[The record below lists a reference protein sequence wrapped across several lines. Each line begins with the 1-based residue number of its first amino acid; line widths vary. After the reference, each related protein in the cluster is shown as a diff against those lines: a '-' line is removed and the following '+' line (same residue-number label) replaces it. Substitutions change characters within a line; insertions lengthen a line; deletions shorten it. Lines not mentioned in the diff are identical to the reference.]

1 MEAKHAP
8 GYRLRWR
15 KNEPLRGLARIVAG
29 PRGSTLFDANGTR
42 FATADA
48 LHATFG
54 GDSWYWVAGWESSVP
69 HYNSCDEK
77 KRLSEREAKAAALA
91 YVRAAIAKATQ

>member
-15 KNEPLRGLARIVAG
+15 KDEPVRGLARIGAG

-42 FATADA
+42 FATVNT
-48 LHATFG
+48 LRRG
-54 GDSWYWVAGWESSVP
+54 VGSWYWVAGWGAVSP
-69 HYNSCDEK
+69 RYNSCNEQ
-77 KRLSEREAKAAALA
+77 RSLTEVEAKAAALA
-91 YVRAAIAKATQ
+91 YVRAALAKATQ